1 MNRASAI
8 DHAATMTG
16 QVIGR
21 ELHAGDVLAG
31 RFRIEGLI
39 GIGGMGV
46 VYRAYDLSLDIDV
59 ALKLLRPELA
69 RRPEAFE
76 SFRRELLLAR
86 QVSSPH
92 VVRIHDIAEDDGRW
106 FISMDFIDGESLEGR
121 LDRSNGL
128 PVAQAMEI
136 THGLLDG
143 LAAAHQR
150 GVVHRD
156 LKPANVLI
164 NGEGHAYISDFGI
177 ARSLGATG
185 LTQTGMI
192 VGTPEYLSPEQAR
205 GQTVDGRS
213 DLYAV
218 GLILYEM
225 LAGELPFS
233 GGTPAETV
241 MQRILRPPPS
251 LAKARPDLPRWLH
264 AFSDR
269 LLKVNPTHRF
279 ESAKVA
285 IRAFETRRV
294 PRPPLNWRVFAAA
307 ALVTLIVATAGIW
320 AWRHPATLA
329 RVFSPIAAAAPR
341 IAVLPFS
348 APPADPE
355 LAALART
362 LDEHLRDWLR
372 SDPALAAVPRRRVL
386 DALARV
392 APDAPLE
399 TVLRQAPDIAQAAN
413 ATQLWRGVLTRNKD
427 QLELT
432 LTDPTDAAAK
442 PLLQVRAANAAS
454 LYETYLKAAGA
465 LLSAQRWHVG
475 AAPAL
480 APETLLP
487 LGRAL
492 LALDQHRA
500 GDAAKE
506 LASVQPTAGAS
517 ALVEKTRL
525 EAEEADRQSLPA
537 QNTREA
543 IIKRFTSGLDPLSLE
558 IYARAL
564 SGAGEVDKAQPALAA
579 AMQAFPHDNAL
590 ALLDADTLAANGDS
604 DKALALLQR
613 IAKADDQDARVWFL
627 LGRTAIQ
634 QGQPR
639 IAVEDYLTR
648 ALVLYS
654 RAANVAAEAE
664 TRNALGIGYDRL
676 GQPDAAIEQYTRAAA
691 MREKLGDA
699 AGLGKTLRNLAIVQ
713 SVSGQRDAAEKT
725 LDRAKTILEG
735 IGDRASLGDL
745 YNDRGVVAEENGDFA
760 AALTA
765 YREALAIRQQLDI
778 PNLIAESQDNVGFS
792 SFQLGKFDDALVYW
806 QQALSLYKKLDD
818 RERMLKVE
826 QSMGMLDI
834 ARGHFASARQQLEA
848 TLVAASDAQL
858 SEQSAVAHLR
868 LAELSLVV
876 GRFADAL
883 SNADR
888 AEQILVRRADQ
899 RGRIEA
905 NLVKARILL
914 AVGETQQA
922 ATTLAAIP
930 AEQLS
935 TDQRAMFLVAEAR
948 SAMLD
953 DDRKDALAKLDEAAI
968 QAAAAHSGVLDFQ
981 IRLERIRLSL
991 ASGDRSGADQLLKAV
1006 ATETSRLNEIPLRL
1020 QWLELELAA
1029 ALHHGEGKQ
1038 AMAYYRQ
1045 ALALLKDSG
1054 DYAYATTLHDL
1065 GARAL
1070 PAGAEADAARAAA
1083 DAARSKLLA
1092 DAPEDARASLTIQ
1105 LDRRLHEEAP
1115 ADAR

>member
-128 PVAQAMEI
+128 PVAQALEI

-143 LAAAHQR
+143 LTAAHQR

-205 GQTVDGRS
+205 GQTVDARS

-241 MQRILRPPPS
+241 IQRILRPPPS

-269 LLKVNPTHRF
+269 LLKVNPAHRF

-294 PRPPLNWRVFAAA
+294 PRPPLNWRAFAAA
-307 ALVTLIVATAGIW
+307 ALVALVVVAAGAW
-320 AWRHPATLA
+320 AWRHPATLS
-329 RVFSPIAAAAPR
+329 RVFSPIATATPR

-348 APPADPE
+348 ASPADPE
-355 LAALART
+355 LAALARM

-432 LTDPTDAAAK
+432 LTDPTDPAAK
-442 PLLQVRAANAAS
+442 PLLQVHAANAAS
-454 LYETYLKAAGA
+454 LYETYLKAAA
-465 LLSAQRWHVG
+465 ARFSTQRWHVG
-475 AAPAL
+475 AAPAV
-480 APETLLP
+480 APEALLP

-500 GDAAKE
+500 SDAAKE
-506 LASVQPTAGAS
+506 LS
-517 ALVEKTRL
+517 ALQSTADTDALIEKTRL

-543 IIKRFTSGLDPLSLE
+543 IIKHFAGGLDPLSRE
-558 IYARAL
+558 IYVRAL
-564 SGAGEVDKAQPALAA
+564 GGAGEVDKAQPVLAA

-604 DKALALLQR
+604 DKALALLQQ
-613 IAKADDQDARVWFL
+613 IAKSDDQDARVWFL

-654 RAANVAAEAE
+654 RAANVTAEAE

-765 YREALAIRQQLDI
+765 YREALAIRQQLDN
-778 PNLIAESQDNVGFS
+778 PNLVAESLDNVGFS
-792 SFQLGKFDDALVYW
+792 SFQLGRFDDALVYW
-806 QQALSLYKKLDD
+806 QQALAMYQKLDD
-818 RERMLKVE
+818 RNKMLRVE
-826 QSMGMLDI
+826 QNMGVLDT
-834 ARGHFASARQQLEA
+834 ARGHFAVADKTLTAALSAAQ
-848 TLVAASDAQL
+848 DNQL
-858 SEQSAVAHLR
+858 SELVSVAHID
-868 LAELSLVV
+868 LAELAMVE
-876 GRFADAL
+876 GRYEQAITH
-883 SNADR
+883 SNHAMEIARRRSDR
-888 AEQILVRRADQ
+888 RTET
-899 RGRIEA
+899 EA
-905 NLVKARILL
+905 KL
-914 AVGETQQA
+914 
-922 ATTLAAIP
+922 
-930 AEQLS
+930 QL
-935 TDQRAMFLVAEAR
+935 AR
-948 SAMLD
+948 SATALGMLAQVD
-953 DDRKDALAKLDEAAI
+953 SALTSIQEADLGSEQRAAFVLATARRSMLTDDRKTAAAKLDDAATI
-968 QAAAAHSGVLDFQ
+968 AAQSHSGVLDMQ
-981 IRLERIRLSL
+981 IRFARVRVAL
-991 ASGDRSGADQLLKAV
+991 ASGDRQSANQILKAIR
-1006 ATETSRLNEIPLRL
+1006 TETSRLNEVPLRL
-1020 QWLELELAA
+1020 QWLELEIAA
-1029 ALHHGEGKQ
+1029 ALDNRDQ
-1038 AMAYYRQ
+1038 AQAVAHYRQ
-1045 ALALLKDSG
+1045 ALALLKEVG
-1054 DYAYATTLHDL
+1054 DYAYSTTIHAL

-1070 PAGAEADAARAAA
+1070 PTGSEADAARAAA
-1083 DAARSKLLA
+1083 ETARKQLLA
-1092 DAPEDARASLTIQ
+1092 AAPEDARASLDAE
-1105 LDRRLHEEAP
+1105 LDRRLREEAP
-1115 ADAR
+1115 SDAR

>member
-1 MNRASAI
+1 MNSASAI

-16 QVIGR
+16 QIIGR
-21 ELHAGDVLAG
+21 ELHAGDVLGG

-106 FISMDFIDGESLEGR
+106 FISMDYIDGESLEGR
-121 LDRSNGL
+121 LDRSRGL
-128 PVAQAMEI
+128 PVEQALAI

-164 NGEGHAYISDFGI
+164 NTEGHAYISDFGI

-205 GQTVDGRS
+205 GQTVDARS

-218 GLILYEM
+218 GLILFEM

-241 MQRILRPPPS
+241 IQRILRPPPS

-269 LLKVNPTHRF
+269 LLKVNPAHRF
-279 ESAKVA
+279 ESAKAA

-294 PRPPLNWRVFAAA
+294 PRPPLNWRAFAVAASVLVAVA
-307 ALVTLIVATAGIW
+307 ALGAW
-320 AWRHPATLA
+320 AWSHPGTLSQLFTPVAPAT
-329 RVFSPIAAAAPR
+329 PR
-341 IAVLPFS
+341 IAVLPFA
-348 APPADPE
+348 APAGDAE
-355 LAALART
+355 ATALARA
-362 LDEHLRDWLR
+362 LDEHLRQWLR
-372 SDPALAAVPRRRVL
+372 GDPALAAVPRRRTI

-392 APDAPLE
+392 APDAPTEVL
-399 TVLRQAPDIAQAAN
+399 LRQAPEIAQAAN
-413 ATQLWRGVLTRNKD
+413 ATRLWRGILKHDKD
-427 QLELT
+427 QFELT
-432 LTDPTDAAAK
+432 LADPTGAAAG
-442 PLLQVRAANAAS
+442 PLLQVRAATSEALYAA
-454 LYETYLKAAGA
+454 YLQAADT
-465 LLSAQRWHVG
+465 LFSSERWHVG

-480 APETLLP
+480 APAAILP

-492 LALDQHRA
+492 LALDGNRA

-506 LASVQPTAGAS
+506 LAASPPTAEMS
-517 ALVEKTRL
+517 ALIEKTRL
-525 EAEEADRQSLPA
+525 DAEEADRQQLPA
-537 QNTREA
+537 QNTRET
-543 IIKRFTSGLDPLSLE
+543 IIKSFANGLDPLSRE

-564 SGAGEVDKAQPALAA
+564 TGEGDGEKALPALAA

-590 ALLDADTLAANGDS
+590 ALLDADALAANGDS
-604 DKALALLQR
+604 DKSLALLQQ
-613 IAKADDQDARVWFL
+613 ITKSDDQDARVWFL

-654 RAANVAAEAE
+654 RAGNAAAEAE

-699 AGLGKTLRNLAIVQ
+699 TGLGKTLRNLAIVQ
-713 SVSGQRDAAEKT
+713 SVSGQRAAAEKT

-765 YREALAIRQQLDI
+765 YREALAIRQQLDV
-778 PNLIAESQDNVGFS
+778 PNLVAESLDNVGFS
-792 SFQLGKFDDALVYW
+792 SFQLGRFDDALVYW
-806 QQALSLYKKLDD
+806 QQALAMYQKLDD
-818 RERMLKVE
+818 RNKMLRVE
-826 QSMGMLDI
+826 QNMGVLDT
-834 ARGHFASARQQLEA
+834 ARGHFAAAEKTLLTALNTAQDNQLTE
-848 TLVAASDAQL
+848 LVS
-858 SEQSAVAHLR
+858 VAHID
-868 LAELSLVV
+868 LAELALAQ
-876 GRFADAL
+876 GRYD
-883 SNADR
+883 NAIANSTRAAEIARRRSDR
-888 AEQILVRRADQ
+888 RTET
-899 RGRIEA
+899 EA
-905 NLVKARILL
+905 KL
-914 AVGETQQA
+914 
-922 ATTLAAIP
+922 
-930 AEQLS
+930 QL
-935 TDQRAMFLVAEAR
+935 AR
-948 SAMLD
+948 SASALGQLGALDAALNSIEAADLGSEQRAAFELAMARRAMLTED
-953 DDRKDALAKLDEAAI
+953 GKTAAAKLDQASSAAVES
-968 QAAAAHSGVLDFQ
+968 HSGLIDMQ
-981 IRLERIRLSL
+981 IRFARVRMAL
-991 ASGDRSGADQLLKAV
+991 AAKDRETANRLLKSIRD
-1006 ATETSRLNEIPLRL
+1006 ETSRLNEVPLRL
-1020 QWLELELAA
+1020 QWLELEIAA
-1029 ALHHGEGKQ
+1029 ALGGGNKAQ
-1038 AMAYYRQ
+1038 AAAYYRQ
-1045 ALALLKDSG
+1045 AVTLLKDVG
-1054 DYAYATTLHDL
+1054 EYANSTTIYAL
-1065 GARAL
+1065 GARVL
-1070 PAGAEADAARAAA
+1070 PPGSEADAARAAA
-1083 DAARSKLLA
+1083 DTAREKLLA
-1092 DAPEDARASLTIQ
+1092 AAPENARTSLAAQ
-1105 LDRRLHEEAP
+1105 LDRRLHEESP